1 MRACKSLSHEKVSM
15 FGVCVCFFLFE
26 CVCVVFVSVC
36 MHLPVLANNKTSL
49 NRGIDSSYNPLVCL
63 TRERY
68 CIDNDIVSFLLSVLF
83 KACLIFFFFN
93 VIIIIIIII
102 IIFC

>member
-49 NRGIDSSYNPLVCL
+49 NRGMAAITPFFLMRKPLPSLRFLVAACFNVVMKKKVQSQKADL
-63 TRERY
+63 L
-68 CIDNDIVSFLLSVLF
+68 LLS
-83 KACLIFFFFN
+83 
-93 VIIIIIIII
+93 
-102 IIFC
+102 